1 MKQCKWQVF
10 PNKPV
15 ANSPDREEYDRF
27 PTYQFGEYSFN
38 SVLLDFKP
46 DFVMDIRDWWM
57 LEFEQRSP
65 FREFFRWTIMPT
77 VDASPQNKQ
86 WIDTYC
92 SADAVFTYSEFGKD
106 TLLEQ
111 ADSINFKDLAPPCAS
126 DTFRPVG
133 DKAAHKSSRGLSGDT
148 FIVGTVMRNQR
159 RKLYPELF
167 QVFREFLDSTEAN
180 NAFLY
185 CHTYFPDVG
194 WQIPELLQQYN
205 LTNRV
210 LFTYKCK
217 NCGHVSPSF
226 FQDVFQICPSCEKFS
241 HELVGVNNKITE
253 EELVDVYN
261 LFDMYIQYS
270 NSEGFG
276 MPQLE
281 AAQCGIPVVSV
292 NYSAMQ
298 SVIKNI
304 EAYPI
309 EPLAFYTECETG
321 CRRAIPNGEE
331 ALNIITK
338 LYRHSAE
345 KLKDIGL
352 RMREKTLN
360 HYSWDKTAKVWED
373 YFVNTPVRSHS
384 ETWLS
389 PPRKFIPAPEVPD
402 GMSVKDQTNF
412 LFDKVM
418 GKPEWIGGYLWKRT
432 LKDLIYKCSI
442 GSSGEH
448 YFNESHTETDIQ
460 QSSPFNIDV
469 AYKYFF
475 NLRTMH
481 NEWEDIRV
489 RELTRRLNNG
499 F

>member
-1 MKQCKWQVF
+1 M
-10 PNKPV
+10 
-15 ANSPDREEYDRF
+15 
-27 PTYQFGEYSFN
+27 
-38 SVLLDFKP
+38 
-46 DFVMDIRDWWM
+46 
-57 LEFEQRSP
+57 
-65 FREFFRWTIMPT
+65 
-77 VDASPQNKQ
+77 
-86 WIDTYC
+86 
-92 SADAVFTYSEFGKD
+92 
-106 TLLEQ
+106 
-111 ADSINFKDLAPPCAS
+111 
-126 DTFRPVG
+126 
-133 DKAAHKSSRGLSGDT
+133 
-148 FIVGTVMRNQR
+148 
-159 RKLYPELF
+159 
-167 QVFREFLDSTEAN
+167 
-180 NAFLY
+180 
-185 CHTYFPDVG
+185 
-194 WQIPELLQQYN
+194 
-205 LTNRV
+205 
-210 LFTYKCK
+210 
-217 NCGHVSPSF
+217 
-226 FQDVFQICPSCEKFS
+226 
-241 HELVGVNNKITE
+241 GVNNKITE

-489 RELTRRLNNG
+489 RELTRRRNPPARG
-499 F
+499 FVEQSGLHKRC